1 MKSASTP
8 RERDT
13 SHLHEATHPAVDN
26 AWLEDVIACLKD
38 GKAVRRD
45 FADGGRLHIDRPLP
59 FLCVFITEA
68 KQAVVAREI
77 TQSNASYLVAPDAA
91 TAVSVIASVGSAIR
105 DRLGAFFVLEYG
117 ELDHDDTPAKDA
129 PYLPPFTIE
138 VTAGNDPAAQAA
150 AKAFLG
156 SVGTIEG
163 KFRTA
168 HMDLLAQPPEREGD
182 GGPLTTFPGIS
193 VRFAP
198 IYREPGTE
206 RIYPE
211 LRERLIANIFD
222 AGLKALAAAT
232 QSATDIRLSTHRA
245 LGRKTFVET
254 VTRTDRAID
263 EIASSFDFL
272 LAVTPI
278 NSDAA
283 WAEFVSSRH
292 QVAPRLLYRPLTLEV
307 EAAKKKLFSISFE
320 HLEDPLLYAL
330 YREKQQELDLQL
342 SMISARED
350 RTFVEFGRAL
360 YGPVETKLLEAA
372 TEILAQTQKRVS
384 KPGSK
389 PEIDAVDSAYVR
401 NRAQVMV
408 STYKRQ
414 YADFNASVELR
425 DDIPA
430 GLLVS
435 RSQLLIARSTA
446 MSRAR
451 VEALLSHEIGVHLLT
466 YFNGSAQGLRL
477 FRSGLAGY
485 EGMQEGLA
493 VFAEYLSGGMTLS
506 RLRLIAAR
514 VVGCAAMLNGALFP
528 ETYRLLVDQHRFQ
541 PNEAFNIVLRIYRGG
556 GLAKDAIYLRGLLQL
571 LAHLGAGGN
580 LEPFWM
586 GKIAASH
593 FTAMQELSLR
603 GLLGAPAVRPIFLDD
618 AHARTRLDRARGGIA
633 PLDMVAE

>member
-1 MKSASTP
+1 MKSAATP
-8 RERDT
+8 GNRDLTDHQERD
-13 SHLHEATHPAVDN
+13 SQGPDDQWLGEVIVCLEA
-26 AWLEDVIACLKD
+26 
-38 GKAVRRD
+38 GKAVRRE
-45 FADGGRLHIDRPLP
+45 FAGDGRLHIDRPLP
-59 FLCVFITEA
+59 FLCVHIAEA
-68 KQAVVAREI
+68 KHAVVAREI
-77 TQSNASYLVAPDAA
+77 TQSNASYLIAPDAKA
-91 TAVSVIASVGSAIR
+91 AAPVIETVGR
-105 DRLGAFFVLEYG
+105 VLRQRLGAFFVLEYG
-117 ELDHDDTPAKDA
+117 EFEHDDAPAKDA

-138 VTAGNDPAAQAA
+138 VTAGEDPAAQAA

-156 SVGTIEG
+156 SVSTIEG

-168 HMDLLAQPPEREGD
+168 HMDLLAPQPTADADVP
-182 GGPLTTFPGIS
+182 PLTLFPHIN

-198 IYREPGTE
+198 IYREPGTR

-232 QSATDIRLSTHRA
+232 QSATDTSVSTHRA
-245 LGRKTFVET
+245 FGRKTFVET
-254 VTRTDRAID
+254 VARTDRAID

-278 NSDAA
+278 NADAA
-283 WAEFVSSRH
+283 SAEFSSSRYE
-292 QVAPRLLYRPLTLEV
+292 VGPRLLYRPLTLEV

-330 YREKQQELDLQL
+330 YRQKQQELDLQL
-342 SMISARED
+342 SMISAREG

-360 YGPVETKLLEAA
+360 YGPVEAKLLDVA
-372 TEILAQTQKRVS
+372 TDILRQTQKRVGEPGR
-384 KPGSK
+384 KP
-389 PEIDAVDSAYVR
+389 AVDEVDCAYVR
-401 NRAQVMV
+401 NRAQTMV
-408 STYKRQ
+408 SAYKRQ
-414 YADFNASVELR
+414 YADFTASVEVR

-435 RSQLLIARSTA
+435 RSQLLIARSTT
-446 MSRAR
+446 MSRHR
-451 VEALLSHEIGVHLLT
+451 VEALLNHEIGVHLLT

-493 VFAEYLSGGMTLS
+493 VFAEYLSGGMTLA

-514 VVGCAAMLNGALFP
+514 VVACAAMLNGALFP

-541 PNEAFNIVLRIYRGG
+541 PNDAFNIVLRIYRGG

-571 LAHLGAGGN
+571 LAHLGAGGS

-593 FTAMQELSLR
+593 FAAMQELSLR

-618 AHARTRLDRARGGIA
+618 AHARARLDRARGGIT

>member
-1 MKSASTP
+1 MKSAATS
-8 RERDT
+8 REPDAAARQQTD
-13 SHLHEATHPAVDN
+13 HPAPDE
-26 AWLEDVIACLKD
+26 AWIAEISACIET
-38 GKAVRRD
+38 GKAVRRE
-45 FADGGRLHIDRPLP
+45 FSEGGRLHIDRPLP
-59 FLCVFITEA
+59 FLCVFIARA

-77 TQSNASYLVAPDAA
+77 TQSNASYLIAPDAVSA
-91 TAVSVIASVGSAIR
+91 TRIIDAAGRALQK
-105 DRLGAFFVLEYG
+105 RLGAFFVLEYG
-117 ELDHDDTPAKDA
+117 ELDHDDKPPKDA

-138 VTAGNDPAAQAA
+138 VTAGKDPAAEAA

-156 SVGTIEG
+156 SVSTIEG

-168 HMDLLAQPPEREGD
+168 HMDLLSPQPEKEG
-182 GGPLTTFPGIS
+182 GGMSLTTFPHIS

-232 QSATDIRLSTHRA
+232 ASISDISLSTHRA

-254 VTRTDRAID
+254 VTRTDRSID

-283 WAEFVSSRH
+283 WAEFVSSRQ

-307 EAAKKKLFSISFE
+307 ETAKKKLFSISFE

-342 SMISARED
+342 SMISAREG

-360 YGPVETKLLEAA
+360 YGPVEAKLLEVA
-372 TEILAQTQKRVS
+372 TDILAQTQKRVS
-384 KPGSK
+384 KPGTK
-389 PEIDAVDSAYVR
+389 PAIDDVDSAYVR

-408 STYKRQ
+408 SAYKRQ

-446 MSRAR
+446 MSRGR

-514 VVGCAAMLNGALFP
+514 VVACAAMLNGALFP

-541 PNEAFNIVLRIYRGG
+541 SNEAFNIVLRIYRGG

-571 LAHLGAGGN
+571 LTHLAAGGS

-618 AHARTRLDRARGGIA
+618 VHARARLDRARQGIT
-633 PLDMVAE
+633 PLDMIAE

>member
-1 MKSASTP
+1 MKSAATQ
-8 RERDT
+8 RNRDLT
-13 SHLHEATHPAVDN
+13 DHPEGDRQGPDDR
-26 AWLEDVIACLKD
+26 WLGEIIACLQA

-45 FADGGRLHIDRPLP
+45 FARGGRLHIDRPLP
-59 FLCVFITEA
+59 FLCVHIAEA
-68 KQAVVAREI
+68 KHAAVAREI
-77 TQSNASYLVAPDAA
+77 TQSNASYLIAPDSTAA
-91 TAVSVIASVGSAIR
+91 TAIVEAVGGVLR
-105 DRLGAFFVLEYG
+105 QRLGAFFVLEYG
-117 ELDHDDTPAKDA
+117 ELEHDDPPTKDA

-138 VTAGNDPAAQAA
+138 VTAGEDPVAQAA
-150 AKAFLG
+150 AKAFVG
-156 SVGTIEG
+156 SVSTIEG

-168 HMDLLAQPPEREGD
+168 HMDLLAPQSAKET
-182 GGPLTTFPGIS
+182 GGKPLTTFPHIR

-198 IYREPGTE
+198 IYREPGTR

-232 QSATDIRLSTHRA
+232 QSATDTSVSTHRA
-245 LGRKTFVET
+245 FGRKTFVET

-278 NSDAA
+278 NADAA
-283 WAEFVSSRH
+283 LAEFASSRYE
-292 QVAPRLLYRPLTLEV
+292 VSPRLLYRPLTLEV

-330 YREKQQELDLQL
+330 YRQKQQELDLQL
-342 SMISARED
+342 SMISAREGC
-350 RTFVEFGRAL
+350 TFVELGRAL
-360 YGPVETKLLEAA
+360 YGPVEAKLLDVA
-372 TEILAQTQKRVS
+372 TDILMRTQKRVGEPRQ
-384 KPGSK
+384 KPV
-389 PEIDAVDSAYVR
+389 VDDVDCAYVR
-401 NRAQVMV
+401 NRAQTMV
-408 STYKRQ
+408 SAYKRQ
-414 YADFNASVELR
+414 YADFTASVELR

-430 GLLVS
+430 GMLVS
-435 RSQLLIARSTA
+435 RSQLLIARSTT
-446 MSRAR
+446 MSRHR
-451 VEALLSHEIGVHLLT
+451 VEALLNHEIGVHLLT

-493 VFAEYLSGGMTLS
+493 VFAEYLSGGMTLA

-514 VVGCAAMLNGALFP
+514 VVACAAMLNGALFP

-541 PNEAFNIVLRIYRGG
+541 PNDAFNIVLRIHRGG

-571 LAHLGAGGN
+571 LAHLAAGGS

-618 AHARTRLDRARGGIA
+618 AHARARLDRARGGIA

>member
-1 MKSASTP
+1 MKSAATP
-8 RERDT
+8 RDHSARD
-13 SHLHEATHPAVDN
+13 HQEAGHRAPDDV
-26 AWLEDVIACLKD
+26 WLGEVIACLEA
-38 GKAVRRD
+38 GKAVRRE
-45 FADGGRLHIDRPLP
+45 FAEGGRLHIDRPLP
-59 FLCVFITEA
+59 FLCVFIAEA

-77 TQSNASYLVAPDAA
+77 TQSNASYLMAPDAA
-91 TAVSVIASVGSAIR
+91 AAAAVIEAVGSALR
-105 DRLGAFFVLEYG
+105 QRLGAFFVLEYG
-117 ELDHDDTPAKDA
+117 ELERDEAPAKDA

-138 VTAGNDPAAQAA
+138 VTAGEDPAAEAA

-156 SVGTIEG
+156 SVSTIEG

-168 HMDLLAQPPEREGD
+168 HMDLLSPPPQDANGKA
-182 GGPLTTFPGIS
+182 LTAFPHIS

-198 IYREPGTE
+198 IYREPGTR

-232 QSATDIRLSTHRA
+232 QCATDTRVSTHRA
-245 LGRKTFVET
+245 FGRKTFVET
-254 VTRTDRAID
+254 VARTDRAID

-278 NSDAA
+278 NADAA
-283 WAEFVSSRH
+283 WAEFVSSRYE
-292 QVAPRLLYRPLTLEV
+292 VGPRLLYRPLTLEV

-330 YREKQQELDLQL
+330 YRQKQQELDLQL
-342 SMISARED
+342 SMISARES

-360 YGPVETKLLEAA
+360 YGPVEAKLLDVA
-372 TEILAQTQKRVS
+372 TDILVQTQKRTG
-384 KPGSK
+384 KPGQK
-389 PEIDAVDSAYVR
+389 PAADNVDCDYVR
-401 NRAQVMV
+401 NRAQTMV
-408 STYKRQ
+408 SAYKRQ
-414 YADFNASVELR
+414 YADFTASVELR

-435 RSQLLIARSTA
+435 RSQLLISRSTA
-446 MSRAR
+446 MSRHR
-451 VEALLSHEIGVHLLT
+451 VEALLNHEIGVHLLT

-493 VFAEYLSGGMTLS
+493 VFAEYLSGGMTLA

-514 VVGCAAMLNGALFP
+514 VVACAAMLNGALFP
-528 ETYRLLVDQHRFQ
+528 ETYRLLVDQHWFQ
-541 PNEAFNIVLRIYRGG
+541 PDDAFNIVLRIYRGG

-571 LAHLGAGGN
+571 LAHLAAGGS

-593 FTAMQELSLR
+593 FAAMQELSLR

-618 AHARTRLDRARGGIA
+618 AHARARLDRARGGIT

>member
-1 MKSASTP
+1 MKSAATP
-8 RERDT
+8 RDRDT
-13 SHLHEATHPAVDN
+13 PQPEQANRPASDD
-26 AWLEDVIACLKD
+26 AWLDEVIACLAA

-45 FADGGRLHIDRPLP
+45 FAEGGRLHIDRPLP
-59 FLCVFITEA
+59 FLCVFIAEA

-77 TQSNASYLVAPDAA
+77 TQSNASYLIAPDAA
-91 TAVSVIASVGSAIR
+91 AAAPVIAAVGRVIQE
-105 DRLGAFFVLEYG
+105 RLGAFFVLEYG
-117 ELDHDDTPAKDA
+117 ELDHDDPPARDA

-138 VTAGNDPAAQAA
+138 VVASKEPAAQAA

-156 SVGTIEG
+156 AVSTIEG

-168 HMDLLAQPPEREGD
+168 HMDLLEPPPKEQAD
-182 GGPLTTFPGIS
+182 DAPLTTFPGIS

-198 IYREPGTE
+198 IYRETGTQ

-232 QSATDIRLSTHRA
+232 TSTTDIRVSTHRA
-245 LGRKTFVET
+245 FGRKTFVET

-263 EIASSFDFL
+263 EIAASFDFL

-307 EAAKKKLFSISFE
+307 EAAKKKLFSIGFE

-342 SMISARED
+342 SMISAREG

-360 YGPVETKLLEAA
+360 YGPVEAKLLDVA
-372 TEILAQTQKRVS
+372 TDILTQTQNRVS
-384 KPGSK
+384 KSGQKSA
-389 PEIDAVDSAYVR
+389 IDAVDSAYIR

-408 STYKRQ
+408 SAYKRQ
-414 YADFNASVELR
+414 YADFNASVEMR

-446 MSRAR
+446 MSRNR
-451 VEALLSHEIGVHLLT
+451 VEALLNHEIGVHLLT

-514 VVGCAAMLNGALFP
+514 VVACAAMLSGAMFP

-541 PNEAFNIVLRIYRGG
+541 PDDAFNIVLRIYRGG
-556 GLAKDAIYLRGLLQL
+556 GLSKDAIYLRGLVQL
-571 LAHLGAGGN
+571 LAHLAAGGS
-580 LEPFWM
+580 LDPFWM

-593 FTAMQELSLR
+593 FTAMQELSVR
-603 GLLGAPAVRPIFLDD
+603 GLLSAPAVRPIFLDD
-618 AHARTRLDRARGGIA
+618 AHARARLDRARAGLT

>member
-1 MKSASTP
+1 MKSAATP
-8 RERDT
+8 REHDVRARHQTDRPVPD
-13 SHLHEATHPAVDN
+13 EAWIGEVS
-26 AWLEDVIACLKD
+26 ACIQA
-38 GKAVRRD
+38 GKAVRSE
-45 FADGGRLHIDRPLP
+45 FAGGGRLHIDRPLP
-59 FLCVFITEA
+59 FLCVFVAGA
-68 KQAVVAREI
+68 KKAVVAREI
-77 TQSNASYLVAPDAA
+77 TQSNASYLIAPDAA
-91 TAVSVIASVGSAIR
+91 TAALVIAAVGRAIEE
-105 DRLGAFFVLEYG
+105 RLGAFFVLEYG
-117 ELDHDDTPAKDA
+117 ELDHDDRPAKDA

-138 VTAGNDPAAQAA
+138 VAAGKDPAAEAA

-156 SVGTIEG
+156 SVSTIEG

-168 HMDLLAQPPEREGD
+168 HMNLLSPQPEHERAD
-182 GGPLTTFPGIS
+182 TPLTTFPHIC

-232 QSATDIRLSTHRA
+232 ASATDATLSTHRA
-245 LGRKTFVET
+245 LGRKTFVDT

-263 EIASSFDFL
+263 DIASSFDFL

-342 SMISARED
+342 SMISAREG

-360 YGPVETKLLEAA
+360 YGPVESKLREVA
-372 TEILAQTQKRVS
+372 TDILAQTQKRVS
-384 KPGSK
+384 KPGK
-389 PEIDAVDSAYVR
+389 GPAVDEVDSAYVR

-408 STYKRQ
+408 SAYRRQ
-414 YADFNASVELR
+414 YADFTASVELR
-425 DDIPA
+425 DDIPS

-446 MSRAR
+446 MSRGR

-514 VVGCAAMLNGALFP
+514 VVACDAMLGGALFP

-541 PNEAFNIVLRIYRGG
+541 PEDAFNIVLRIYRGG

-571 LAHLGAGGN
+571 LAHLAAGGS

-593 FTAMQELSLR
+593 FAAMQELNLR

-618 AHARTRLDRARGGIA
+618 SHARARLDRARQGIT
-633 PLDMVAE
+633 PLDMIAE

>member
-1 MKSASTP
+1 MQPRLSSRLLDAHSDSVSALSSFSSMANSNVTMRPPRTP
-8 RERDT
+8 
-13 SHLHEATHPAVDN
+13 
-26 AWLEDVIACLKD
+26 
-38 GKAVRRD
+38 
-45 FADGGRLHIDRPLP
+45 
-59 FLCVFITEA
+59 
-68 KQAVVAREI
+68 
-77 TQSNASYLVAPDAA
+77 
-91 TAVSVIASVGSAIR
+91 
-105 DRLGAFFVLEYG
+105 
-117 ELDHDDTPAKDA
+117 

-138 VTAGNDPAAQAA
+138 VTAGDDPAAEAA

-156 SVGTIEG
+156 AVSTIEG

-168 HMDLLAQPPEREGD
+168 HMDLLSPQEVEEAND
-182 GGPLTTFPGIS
+182 KPLTTFPHIC

-198 IYREPGTE
+198 IYREAGTQ

-232 QSATDIRLSTHRA
+232 QSATDTKVSTHRA
-245 LGRKTFVET
+245 FGRKTFVET

-278 NSDAA
+278 NADAA
-283 WAEFVSSRH
+283 WAEFVSSRYE
-292 QVAPRLLYRPLTLEV
+292 VGPRLLYRPLTLEV
-307 EAAKKKLFSISFE
+307 VAAKRKLFSISFE

-330 YREKQQELDLQL
+330 YRQKQQELDLQL
-342 SMISARED
+342 SMISARES

-360 YGPVETKLLEAA
+360 YGPVETKLLDVASD
-372 TEILAQTQKRVS
+372 ILAQTQKRVG
-384 KPGSK
+384 KPRQT
-389 PEIDAVDSAYVR
+389 PAVDDVDCDYVR
-401 NRAQVMV
+401 NRAQTMV
-408 STYKRQ
+408 SAYKRQ

-435 RSQLLIARSTA
+435 RSQLLISRSTA
-446 MSRAR
+446 MSRHR
-451 VEALLSHEIGVHLLT
+451 VEALLNHEIGVHLLT

-493 VFAEYLSGGMTLS
+493 VFAEYLSGGMTLA

-514 VVGCAAMLNGALFP
+514 VVACAAMLNGALFP

-541 PNEAFNIVLRIYRGG
+541 PNDAFNIVLRIYRGG

-571 LAHLGAGGN
+571 LAHLAAGGS

-593 FTAMQELSLR
+593 FAAMQELNLR

-618 AHARTRLDRARGGIA
+618 AHARARLDRARGGIT